1 MGYGVESIVATAST
15 VSRMEAEA
23 AADPARS
30 AEIRLANIDRVNDH
44 GIIVTPANARYNE
57 LVQEAARLSLANNGD
72 YAVIDW
78 SGEEPRVRL
87 RHEKF

>member
-1 MGYGVESIVATAST
+1 MPQP
-15 VSRMEAEA
+15 
-23 AADPARS
+23 DPGLFAGPVDNCVIAIIGQRKPGGFLYQF
-30 AEIRLANIDRVNDH
+30 IIP
-44 GIIVTPANARYNE
+44 GIGGSNNE

>member
-1 MGYGVESIVATAST
+1 MV
-15 VSRMEAEA
+15 
-23 AADPARS
+23 
-30 AEIRLANIDRVNDH
+30 
-44 GIIVTPANARYNE
+44 PANARYNE